1 MSFTRDVSWREF
13 IVALFIFA
21 FLGVFYHKERD
32 KEVKQPISFPL
43 LRNNF
48 MGLFTG
54 VYVC

>member
-1 MSFTRDVSWREF
+1 M
-13 IVALFIFA
+13 ALFIFA